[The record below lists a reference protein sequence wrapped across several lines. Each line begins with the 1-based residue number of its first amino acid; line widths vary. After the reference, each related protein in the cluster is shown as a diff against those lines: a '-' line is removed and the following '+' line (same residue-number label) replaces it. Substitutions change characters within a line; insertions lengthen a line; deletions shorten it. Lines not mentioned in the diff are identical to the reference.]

1 LNKRSNKATQ
11 KKMLRGVKTGCD
23 KMVEENG
30 KNKTSRKVIPLFA
43 RREKNQTGDVKM
55 HDARNC

>member
-1 LNKRSNKATQ
+1 
-11 KKMLRGVKTGCD
+11 MLRGVKTGCD